1 MRAKVR
7 ADVRTAIII
16 IYHVYKLFDAFLVC
30 RHMGME
36 YEEGDRIQP
45 NCLTQCVCQNGEF
58 VCQPQNCIADGATC
72 YAWGDPHYVTFDSR
86 KYDFQGTCEY
96 ILTQP
101 CNSSEFSVIVTNL
114 AHNQY
119 VSCTDTVRVL
129 VPNENLN
136 IFMERGG
143 TVTIN
148 DILQPN
154 NGDEVILHSGEV
166 EVVRTGGRPH
176 VILTASGVRV
186 SWDGLYRVDV
196 TVSTSWR
203 GRLCGLCGDY
213 NGDPNDDF
221 RTPDNMLSSSP
232 NDFGVS
238 WEYTTN
244 SSRCAPPP
252 DLVPCSADLMTEA
265 RSRCAVMQQDLFSA
279 CNSVLDPRPFIESCE
294 YDYCYCNDLDQEEC
308 YCNALAAYA
317 AACAD
322 NGAILTNWRN
332 GTCGTYIH

>member
-1 MRAKVR
+1 MFAYSFEF
-7 ADVRTAIII
+7 I
-16 IYHVYKLFDAFLVC
+16 LVVC
-30 RHMGME
+30 MHNGIQ
-36 YEEGDRIQP
+36 YEEGDQIQP
-45 NCLTQCVCQNGEF
+45 ECSERCVCRDGEF
-58 VCQPQNCIADGATC
+58 ICEPQPCAIDGATC

-129 VPNENLN
+129 VPDENLN

-176 VILTASGVRV
+176 VLLTTSGVRV

-221 RTPDNMLSSSP
+221 RTPDNMLSSSS

-238 WEYTTN
+238 WEYATN

-252 DLVPCSADLMTEA
+252 EPVPCSAELMAEA
-265 RSRCAVMQQDLFSA
+265 RSRCATMQQGLFSR
-279 CNSVLDPRPFIESCE
+279 CNGEVPPQAFVESCE
-294 YDYCYCNDLDQEEC
+294 YDYCYCNELNREEC
-308 YCNALAAYA
+308 YCNALAVYA
-317 AACAD
+317 GACAA
-322 NGAILTNWRN
+322 NGIIIPNWRN
-332 GTCGTYIH
+332 ESCGKH